1 MTRSKSK
8 IKSSKSSGNLTFLGL
23 KNKNQNKYG
32 SKHIAN
38 YYKDVDGVIQ
48 LADSTLINIL
58 VHQVENYGL
67 IYAIQVLKHEI
78 EEYDNK
84 EMYRFYQISKKLFE
98 KPEGDEWVIKDNIY
112 SSIHDG
118 GGSSEIPIEFM
129 VDAVLQ
135 DSEWYNQ
142 ADRMIVLTNTALLQN
157 ENTEKLVPRAIETIE
172 LDRLYDLVQSNL
184 KNSFK
189 ESRAASGTGE
199 TNAEKWLSITK
210 SKASTIESI
219 DYSFTEQFPILRS
232 LIDINPDIGMKPEQV
247 KEVTEGKD
255 SQITDQLRLEVWEV
269 TNKVDLSFVIP
280 LSQVNVME
288 GSENYESIKKYFL
301 SMDFE
306 LDHTSIKH
314 HDRSADEDQ
323 SESMVKVR
331 DLELAALYAQSGVMR
346 PWPKKVSK
354 QSKLQD
360 KVMQSNATQVAAN
373 LKVVQKQDEGKEKN
387 AEILEACM
395 RHMKQNGVIL
405 EVVPSTTMTS
415 VNGTEVYGLQR
426 DQLIRAGKIL
436 GKKALHCF
444 IKHLSGQIF
453 IWDIWARVMG
463 KLLISND
470 PDKQSMALKYFDSM
484 FTEEG
489 VKRIDEKYIKN
500 SSLTKAILGHN
511 YGNSSMAVVW
521 ELAGE
526 KEETVTKISLINQI
540 THEVLLEPVIDNGE
554 TKHFF
559 RRDFETWIL
568 DVGKLIVASGSVI
581 DIADLIKVMFACHPL
596 ASQGSDAE
604 VYPMNNWENMTGE
617 VLLKNDDLEPLVKD
631 IEANDAWK
639 SIRGRTHVMLNAVC
653 RVLHRRN
660 KDLDITEELA
670 ESIMCLFQKAYEEK
684 REEWN
689 SSPDDGYIREK
700 DIKTESY
707 QPKES
712 DDNETISTESTL
724 SVVVRANSA
733 DVTEQLNKYKI
744 SQVQRAV
751 TDLGSNLCATHSL
764 TDSCYFGAQCRNRHE
779 GDLNPEDGWTLI
791 EGIKKTISASDQP
804 GINITYKGGTPANE
818 KMRNFNSANPG
829 VRKKFVKNLKRRV
842 NSTKTGNQ
850 ETDKSVTWASDVK
863 NNTTSGKEY
872 RKNRSRDKVDHDQ
885 ADDKGKGGRGSF
897 NNQQNNGR
905 GGYKGYNNPNDY
917 YGKGNPSP
925 KNTFNRGKG
934 GRGKGGRGK
943 GGQGY
948 SGRNAQPLTN
958 RGQTWRTGD
967 ISSDGESVFIGT
979 NQNQKLS
986 FMPKQSYAHLE
997 NSIFDSMHRM
1007 YNDMVDF
1014 QSVAGFAT
1022 FFEKCAHGCV
1032 FHTLHAKK
1040 CLCANQH
1047 QDNCGVWP
1055 CVVTVFLPRMGNKE
1069 GVGLNSLGRNINLRT
1084 KNQGITIRKDN
1095 SPWRTHMSKR
1105 QILNDRLLNEDVIE
1119 VEDEDSVED
1128 NEMVVAYKN
1137 IQEVEK
1143 EEEEIIKRLNLLKST
1158 KSKMK
1163 LANRTNAKG
1172 STRFVRVQGN

>member
-1 MTRSKSK
+1 MTRSKLK
-8 IKSSKSSGNLTFLGL
+8 IKSSKNSGNLTYLGL
-23 KNKNQNKYG
+23 KNKNQNKNG

-38 YYKDVDGVIQ
+38 YYKDVDGVLQ
-48 LADSTLINIL
+48 LADSALINIL

-67 IYAIQVLKHEI
+67 LYAIQVLKHEI
-78 EEYDNK
+78 EESDV
-84 EMYRFYQISKKLFE
+84 EEIYRYYQISKKIFE
-98 KPEGDEWVIKDNIY
+98 KPEGDNWVIKDNIY

-129 VDAVLQ
+129 VDAVTQ
-135 DSEWYNQ
+135 DSKWYSQ
-142 ADRMIVLTNTALLQN
+142 ADRMIVLTNTALLQK
-157 ENTEKLVPRAIETIE
+157 ETTEKLVPRALETVE
-172 LDRLYDLVQSNL
+172 LDRLYDLVQQNL

-189 ESRAASGTGE
+189 ESRTASGTGE
-199 TNAEKWLSITK
+199 TNAEKWLNITPP
-210 SKASTIESI
+210 KASNNESI
-219 DYSFTEQFPILRS
+219 EYLFKEKLPVLTS
-232 LIDINPDIGMKPEQV
+232 LIDIDPDTGMKPQQI
-247 KEVTEGKD
+247 KEVIEGKD
-255 SQITDQLRLEVWEV
+255 PEMIDQLRLEVWEV
-269 TNKVDLSFVIP
+269 SDKVDLSFVIP
-280 LSQVNVME
+280 LSQVNVKE
-288 GSENYESIKKYFL
+288 GSEKYELIKKYLL
-301 SMDFE
+301 SMNFE
-306 LDHTSIKH
+306 LNHTSIMH
-314 HDRSADEDQ
+314 SDRSADEDQ
-323 SESMVKVR
+323 SEFMVKVK
-331 DLELAALYAQSGVMR
+331 DLELAALYAHTGVMQ
-346 PWPKKVSK
+346 PWLKKVSSPSNYK
-354 QSKLQD
+354 DKALQT
-360 KVMQSNATQVAAN
+360 NAAQVAAN
-373 LKVVQKQDEGKEKN
+373 LKIVQKQDEGKEKN

-426 DQLIRAGKIL
+426 NQLIRAGKIL

-484 FTEEG
+484 FTEVG
-489 VKRIDEKYIKN
+489 IKRIDGKYIEN
-500 SSLTKAILGHN
+500 SSLTKAIIGHN
-511 YGNSSMAVVW
+511 YGHLSMAVIW

-540 THEVLLEPVIDNGE
+540 TYEVLLEPVIENGE

-559 RRDFETWIL
+559 RSDFETWIL

-581 DIADLIKVMFACHPL
+581 NIADLIKVMFACHPL
-596 ASQGSDAE
+596 ASQGTDVE
-604 VYPMNNWENMTGE
+604 VYPMKNWENITGE
-617 VLLKNDDLEPLVKD
+617 VLLKNEDLEPLVED

-639 SIRGRTHVMLNAVC
+639 TIRGRTHVMLHAVC

-660 KDLDITEELA
+660 KEINITAELA
-670 ESIMCLFQKAYEEK
+670 ESLMCLFQKAFEEK

-689 SSPDDGYIREK
+689 SSPDDGYIRDK
-700 DIKTESY
+700 DTLTESY

-712 DDNETISTESTL
+712 VDDETISTESTL
-724 SVVVRANSA
+724 SVVVRANTA

-744 SQVQRAV
+744 SQVQKAV
-751 TDLGSNLCATHSL
+751 SEMGSTLCAVHSL
-764 TDSCYFGAQCRNRHE
+764 TDSCYFGGQCRNRHE
-779 GDLNPEDGWTLI
+779 NNLNPEDGWALT
-791 EGIKKTISASDQP
+791 EGIKKILSASDQP
-804 GINITYKGGTPANE
+804 GINITYKGGTPANS
-818 KMRNFNSANPG
+818 KMKNFNDANPG
-829 VRKKFVKNLKRRV
+829 VRKKYVKNLRRRV

-850 ETDKSVTWASDVK
+850 DTDKSVTWASDVK

-885 ADDKGKGGRGSF
+885 ADDKGKGGRVSF
-897 NNQQNNGR
+897 NNQQNSGR

-917 YGKGNPSP
+917 YGKGNTSP

-948 SGRNAQPLTN
+948 SGRSAQPRTN

-967 ISSDGESVFIGT
+967 ISSDGESVFLGT
-979 NQNQKLS
+979 NQNHKLS
-986 FMPKQSYAHLE
+986 FIPKQNYAHLE
-997 NSIFDSMHRM
+997 NSIFDTMHRM

-1022 FFEKCAHGCV
+1022 FFEKCAHGCI
-1032 FHTLHAKK
+1032 FHTLHSKK
-1040 CLCANQH
+1040 CLCANTH
-1047 QDNCGVWP
+1047 QSNCGVWP

-1069 GVGLNSLGRNINLRT
+1069 GVGLNSLGRNINMST
-1084 KNQGITIRKDN
+1084 KNHGVTT
-1095 SPWRTHMSKR
+1095 PWRTHMSRR
-1105 QILNDRLLNEDVIE
+1105 QILNDRLLNEEVIE
-1119 VEDEDSVED
+1119 DAEEDPFED
-1128 NEMVVAYKN
+1128 NEKMVDYKS

-1163 LANRTNAKG
+1163 LANRTNTKG